1 MVLSYPR
8 LMKSLDYTF
17 QDEKLLKL
25 ALTHRSVSG
34 NHNNER
40 LEFLGDSILGMII
53 ANYLYHH
60 FPHEKEGRL
69 TRLRASLVNQES
81 LANIERSLKLGD
93 YLSLGAGE
101 LKSGGFRRDS
111 ILADT
116 VEALLGAIYLDSSN
130 VDICRQALLKWYGTR
145 LETITSEPTLKDP
158 KSRLQE
164 YLQSRHLA
172 LPIYSVTAVFGE
184 DHNQTF
190 HVQCQVENVA
200 PVQGSGNSRRY
211 AEQAAATAL
220 LTELGIE

>member
-1 MVLSYPR
+1 MSLER
-8 LMKSLDYTF
+8 LTRSLGYQF
-17 QDEKLLKL
+17 NDEKNLQL

-53 ANYLYHH
+53 ADYLYHR
-60 FPHEKEGRL
+60 FPQEKEGRL
-69 TRLRASLVNQES
+69 TRLRANLVKQDS
-81 LANIERSLKLGD
+81 LAEVARSLKLGD
-93 YLSLGAGE
+93 YLRLGAGE

-116 VEALLGAIYLDSSN
+116 VEALLGAVYLDSAAN
-130 VDICRQALLKWYGTR
+130 IETCRRCLLAWYGPR
-145 LETITSEPTLKDP
+145 LDEVATEPSLKDP

-164 YLQSRHLA
+164 YLQAHHLP
-172 LPIYSVTAVFGE
+172 LPIYSVISVFGE

-190 HVQCQVENVA
+190 QVQCQIDHVP
-200 PVQGSGNSRRY
+200 PVQGNGNSRRY

-220 LTELGIE
+220 LNQLGIE

>member
-1 MVLSYPR
+1 MVSYPR
-8 LMKSLDYTF
+8 LMQALGYSF
-17 QDEKLLKL
+17 SDEKLLKL

-53 ANYLYHH
+53 ADYLYHR
-60 FPHEKEGRL
+60 FPQEKEGRL
-69 TRLRASLVNQES
+69 TRLRANLVKQES
-81 LANIERSLKLGD
+81 LAEIARRLKLGD

-116 VEALLGAIYLDSSN
+116 VEALLGAIYLDSGN
-130 VDICRQALLKWYGTR
+130 IDLCRHCLLAWYDDRLDQAAA
-145 LETITSEPTLKDP
+145 EPVLKDP

-164 YLQSRHLA
+164 YLQAHHLA
-172 LPIYSVTAVFGE
+172 LPVYSVSAIMGE

-190 HVQCQVENVA
+190 KVQCA
-200 PVQGSGNSRRY
+200 IDGSPPVFGSGNSRRH

-220 LTELGIE
+220 LQQLGVE